1 MFTLCPAEE
10 AMKMWKV
17 WGVREGCEGGGVG
30 GSGEREGD
38 RKGEGEGK
46 DKGKGVKGK
55 RRESGFDKF
64 TIR

>member
-1 MFTLCPAEE
+1 
-10 AMKMWKV
+10 MKMWKV